1 MAAKSDIAYEIIK
14 EKIIK
19 GELQPLSDIS
29 EEALQQELNI
39 SRTPIREAIQKL
51 SKEGFVYIYARKG
64 TLVSP
69 VNEEIIHAV
78 YEVRLLNEPYI
89 SRNVCNMVDEKWL
102 CDMKNRFLNCPQNL
116 NEEERKDY
124 YISLDTE
131 LHGGIIKYCNN
142 IFLKDALR
150 IVSDHSQR
158 IRYRTSHV
166 NTDYERSVKEHLE
179 IIEAF
184 LEKNADK
191 VEEKTRTHIIMCQQ
205 DSLKYNTNM
214 YRSI

>member
-69 VNEEIIHAV
+69 VN
-78 YEVRLLNEPYI
+78 
-89 SRNVCNMVDEKWL
+89 
-102 CDMKNRFLNCPQNL
+102 
-116 NEEERKDY
+116 
-124 YISLDTE
+124 
-131 LHGGIIKYCNN
+131 
-142 IFLKDALR
+142 
-150 IVSDHSQR
+150 
-158 IRYRTSHV
+158 
-166 NTDYERSVKEHLE
+166 
-179 IIEAF
+179 
-184 LEKNADK
+184 
-191 VEEKTRTHIIMCQQ
+191 
-205 DSLKYNTNM
+205 
-214 YRSI
+214 

>member
-14 EKIIK
+14 DKIIK
-19 GELQPLSDIS
+19 GELAPLSDIS

-51 SKEGFVYIYARKG
+51 NKEGFVYIYARKG

-89 SRNVCNMVDEKWL
+89 SRSVCNIVDEKWL
-102 CDMKNRFLNCPQNL
+102 LDMKNRFQNCPEGL
-116 NEEERKDY
+116 SADERKDY
-124 YISLDTE
+124 YIALDTE

-166 NTDYERSVKEHLE
+166 NTDYERSVKEHIE
-179 IIEAF
+179 IIDAF
-184 LEKNADK
+184 LKRDPEE

-214 YRSI
+214 YRTI

>member
-1 MAAKSDIAYEIIK
+1 MAAKADIAYEIIK

-19 GELQPLSDIS
+19 GELAPLSDIS
-29 EEALQQELNI
+29 EEELQQELNI

-51 SKEGFVYIYARKG
+51 SKEGFVIIYARKG

-89 SRNVCNMVDEKWL
+89 SKSVCNIIDQKWL
-102 CDMKNRFLNCPQNL
+102 CDMKNKFLHCPKEL
-116 NEEERKDY
+116 SGNEKKDY
-124 YISLDTE
+124 FISLDTE

-166 NTDYERSVKEHLE
+166 NTDYERSVKEHIE
-179 IIEAF
+179 IIDSF
-184 LEKNADK
+184 LERHPDK
-191 VEEKTRTHIIMCQQ
+191 IEEKTRTHIIMCQQ

-214 YRSI
+214 YKTL

>member
-39 SRTPIREAIQKL
+39 SRTPISEAIQKL

-89 SRNVCNMVDEKWL
+89 SRSVCNVIDEKWL
-102 CDMKNRFLNCPQNL
+102 YDIKNR
-116 NEEERKDY
+116 
-124 YISLDTE
+124 
-131 LHGGIIKYCNN
+131 IIKYCNN